1 MPNSV
6 SRTVR
11 EVMTAEPMIVRSRRT
26 LTEAAQLMRDWDIG
40 ELIVTDGEEPQG
52 IITDRDITVRAV
64 ASGQDVRITTVGDI
78 CSTDI
83 ATVGPDDLAEVA
95 IELMTSRAVRRLPVV
110 LDGRIIGVV
119 SIGDLA
125 IDREPDSVL
134 ADISLAEPSH

>member
-11 EVMTAEPMIVRSRRT
+11 EVMTAEPIIVRSRRT